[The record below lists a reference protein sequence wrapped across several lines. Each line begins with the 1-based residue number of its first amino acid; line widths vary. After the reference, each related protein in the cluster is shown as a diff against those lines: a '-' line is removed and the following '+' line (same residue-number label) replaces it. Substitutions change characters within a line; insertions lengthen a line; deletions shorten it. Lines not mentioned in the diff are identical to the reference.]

1 MAFLSGIQLRPL
13 ATGGIP
19 GCETLGLALGQGQSP
34 LEVVVLRS
42 AAQPPVIAMR
52 TAWKD
57 RHGGRPAPV
66 LLVAV
71 YGNRAAVC
79 GPSGDNPPVLTNVEL
94 GQAER
99 LCITAL
105 EEPDRHSALRFL
117 RPALAAIDSPMAG
130 LRNEGLL
137 STHEIGVWLKER
149 SDLAETVAKSQKAI
163 IKRGK
168 QLGDIRDERRR
179 LRPDQPHQQ
188 FGLGRGADLDA
199 RITPQGHVS
208 VAVSAFAAVRLRLTA
223 RKRVPLSGGLAHS
236 RVWTE

>member
-42 AAQPPVIAMR
+42 ASQPPVTAMR

-117 RPALAAIDSPMAG
+117 RPALEAIDSPMAG

-137 STHEIGVWLKER
+137 STHEIGVWLKDR
-149 SDLAETVAKSQKAI
+149 SDLAETGAKSQQAI
-163 IKRGK
+163 AKRGK
-168 QLGDIRDERRR
+168 QLVMS
-179 LRPDQPHQQ
+179 
-188 FGLGRGADLDA
+188 LGFETLPLPGPASILVSQSKKLALAVFLDRNIPFQEGAQEELQSM
-199 RITPQGHVS
+199 P
-208 VAVSAFAAVRLRLTA
+208 
-223 RKRVPLSGGLAHS
+223 
-236 RVWTE
+236 

>member
-1 MAFLSGIQLRPL
+1 MPLTFLSDIQLRPL

-42 AAQPPVIAMR
+42 AAQPPVTAMR

-66 LLVAV
+66 LLVTV

-117 RPALAAIDSPMAG
+117 RPALEAIDSPMAG

-137 STHEIGVWLKER
+137 STHEIGVWLRER
-149 SDLAETVAKSQKAI
+149 KDLAEAGAKSQQAI
-163 IKRGK
+163 AKRGL
-168 QLGDIRDERRR
+168 QLVMSLGFETSPLPGPTSILVSQSKKLALAVFLDRNESPDGASERFSNLSPVTYALTKADQEN
-179 LRPDQPHQQ
+179 LR
-188 FGLGRGADLDA
+188 
-199 RITPQGHVS
+199 
-208 VAVSAFAAVRLRLTA
+208 
-223 RKRVPLSGGLAHS
+223 
-236 RVWTE
+236 

>member
-1 MAFLSGIQLRPL
+1 MAFLSDIQLRPL

-42 AAQPPVIAMR
+42 AAQPPVTAMR

-71 YGNRAAVC
+71 YGNRAALC
-79 GPSGDNPPVLTNVEL
+79 GPSGDSPPVLTNVEL

-99 LCITAL
+99 LCLTAL

-117 RPALAAIDSPMAG
+117 RPALEAIDSPMAG

-137 STHEIGVWLKER
+137 STHEIGVWLKDR
-149 SDLAETVAKSQKAI
+149 SDLKHLLFGDRQMRMT
-163 IKRGK
+163 KRRCEDFFSDHANFD
-168 QLGDIRDERRR
+168 LVMRTSI
-179 LRPDQPHQQ
+179 QQ
-188 FGLGRGADLDA
+188 TLF
-199 RITPQGHVS
+199 
-208 VAVSAFAAVRLRLTA
+208 
-223 RKRVPLSGGLAHS
+223 
-236 RVWTE
+236 

>member
-1 MAFLSGIQLRPL
+1 MAFLSDIQLRPL

-42 AAQPPVIAMR
+42 AAQPPVTAMR

-66 LLVAV
+66 LLVTV

-117 RPALAAIDSPMAG
+117 RPALEAIDSPMAG
-130 LRNEGLL
+130 LRKVISSAVE
-137 STHEIGVWLKER
+137 
-149 SDLAETVAKSQKAI
+149 
-163 IKRGK
+163 
-168 QLGDIRDERRR
+168 
-179 LRPDQPHQQ
+179 
-188 FGLGRGADLDA
+188 
-199 RITPQGHVS
+199 S
-208 VAVSAFAAVRLRLTA
+208 VT
-223 RKRVPLSGGLAHS
+223 GC
-236 RVWTE
+236 T